1 MAFNTLKVEN
11 FLRRVSAASIK
22 KYATASEAVQVQ
34 EEPPVHFRTAES
46 NPVNH
51 TTQHQERFYTIPND
65 VYKKLYS
72 GGGLPK
78 EFMKQVKT
86 FNECC
91 FLTRSPTIEILS
103 YLRNTNYNK
112 PVNRY
117 VLYGPSGCGKTL
129 SMAHILHYGLATQK
143 VLIHIPWAPNWFRHP
158 KEVANSTTREGY
170 VDLPIDAAA
179 WLIHFK
185 NQNSQLLE
193 QLKLTTD
200 KEYTWSLRESTPR
213 GVPLMQLV
221 DLGINRVRYA
231 SEIIIALT
239 SELKEAS
246 IAGKCQTLVMIDGY
260 NIFFTDRTRVFTDAK
275 AMVLPDK
282 VSLTI
287 AALEMT
293 KYDWCNGAVV
303 VSVDQLA
310 VGGKKESDL
319 PRLLLGKAGFEHLD
333 PFMPVSVNPYTDS
346 EFYNVM
352 DYFKDR
358 RWVRNCDEEGLQEL
372 KLLSAKNGFKL
383 MNLCAAL

>member
-22 KYATASEAVQVQ
+22 KYATASEAVQI
-34 EEPPVHFRTAES
+34 EEELPVHFRTAES
-46 NPVNH
+46 NPANH
-51 TTQHQERFYTIPND
+51 TTQHQDRFYTVPND
-65 VYKKLYS
+65 AYKTLYT

-91 FLTRSPTIEILS
+91 FLTRSSTVEVLS

-117 VLYGPSGCGKTL
+117 VLYGSPGSGKTISL
-129 SMAHILHYGLATQK
+129 AHILHYGWATQQI
-143 VLIHIPWAPNWFRHP
+143 LIHIPWAPNWFRHP

-185 NQNSQLLE
+185 TQNAKILE

-200 KEYTWSLRESTPR
+200 KEYTWSLRESTSR
-213 GVPLMQLV
+213 GAPLMELI

-239 SELKEAS
+239 SELKQAS
-246 IAGKCQTLVMIDGY
+246 IAGKCKMLVIIDGY
-260 NIFFTDRTRVFTDAK
+260 NIFFTDRTRVFTDTK

-287 AALEMT
+287 AAMELT

-310 VGGKKESDL
+310 VGGQKESDL
-319 PRLLLGKAGFEHLD
+319 PRLLLGKVGFEHLD
-333 PFMPVSVNPYTDS
+333 PFMPISVNHYTDI

-352 DYFKDR
+352 DYLKDR
-358 RWVRNCDEEGLQEL
+358 RWVRDCDEEALQEL
-372 KLLSAKNGFKL
+372 KLLSDKNGFKL
-383 MNLCAAL
+383 RKLCAPL